1 MLSPAFVHL
10 ESVFRFDN
18 LVACYVDSKEVFMHM
33 LTSLSLSLSLSLS
46 AYTGS
51 SRLSPSGGDE
61 KSNLIMQRSSSAGTP
76 RGGTGGGRE
85 GGRRYWGGREGV
97 K

>member
-1 MLSPAFVHL
+1 MSSPAFVHL

-33 LTSLSLSLSLSLS
+33 LTSVSLSLS
-46 AYTGS
+46 ACTGS